1 MPAGFFASPPGTL
14 LLGSMTT
21 AGPQSPINHLCVRA
35 PAPRSRTKG
44 AQFSKVSPP
53 GHRPAASAHC
63 APQHLHPI
71 IAVFRGCNFVFCDVL
86 CERVYSRLIL
96 SEEQEAV
103 NSKDVKIAARELFR
117 HLGGEARGKRF
128 PQKDL
133 EISPFFKSDS

>member
-14 LLGSMTT
+14 LLAT

-71 IAVFRGCNFVFCDVL
+71 IAVFRGCNFFFATFCVR
-86 CERVYSRLIL
+86 EF
-96 SEEQEAV
+96 
-103 NSKDVKIAARELFR
+103 NKD
-117 HLGGEARGKRF
+117 
-128 PQKDL
+128 
-133 EISPFFKSDS
+133 